1 MWVGYILLLCLD
13 RALLVTQRALLERP
27 LSLMQQGL
35 HVNRP
40 VGLVTLVLPS
50 PDQVRKT
57 ILMDWLA
64 DASLRWHYVHVKLNC
79 VPPSLVQPNAN
90 AAVCSIVDLPQSG
103 CIAQSELYQLVP

>member
-1 MWVGYILLLCLD
+1 MWVVYILLLCLD

-27 LSLMQQGL
+27 FSLMQQGL

-64 DASLRWHYVHVKLNC
+64 DASLRWHYTRARQAKL
-79 VPPSLVQPNAN
+79 
-90 AAVCSIVDLPQSG
+90 CSAFTSTAERECCSVFNR
-103 CIAQSELYQLVP
+103 